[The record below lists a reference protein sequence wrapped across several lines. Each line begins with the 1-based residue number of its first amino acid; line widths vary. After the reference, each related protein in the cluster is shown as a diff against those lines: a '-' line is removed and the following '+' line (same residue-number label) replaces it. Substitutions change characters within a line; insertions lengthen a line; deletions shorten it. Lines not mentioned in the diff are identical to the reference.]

1 MIYVLYLWFLSNTSN
16 NIWHAFKKRCTYS
29 IFFHLHLYFFFGAK
43 YIPQTQIYCNII
55 ELKNLI
61 YSIFILST
69 VLYVFVFSSQM
80 HSYSKFFRIL
90 NIFLYHLL
98 IVFVILAKYIPQFIQ
113 IEIHMFFFLFHLHL
127 CFFFGAK
134 YIPQTQ
140 YCYSKIF
147 FKKCQKYQNF
157 KKMPNIGY
165 LLKN

>member
-1 MIYVLYLWFLSNTSN
+1 MYCICDFCQIHPTTFDMHS
-16 NIWHAFKKRCTYS
+16 KKDAH
-29 IFFHLHLYFFFGAK
+29 ILFFFHLHLYFFFGAK

-90 NIFLYHLL
+90 NMFLYHLL

-113 IEIHMFFFLFHLHL
+113 IEIHMFFFYFTYICASFLGPNTFLKHSIVILK
-127 CFFFGAK
+127 FFSKNAK
-134 YIPQTQ
+134 NTRI
-140 YCYSKIF
+140 S
-147 FKKCQKYQNF
+147 KKCQILDIF
-157 KKMPNIGY
+157 
-165 LLKN
+165 

>member
-1 MIYVLYLWFLSNTSN
+1 MNILNIFLYDLCIVFVIFVKYIQQHLTC
-16 NIWHAFKKRCTYS
+16 IQKKMHIFYF
-29 IFFHLHLYFFFGAK
+29 FFHLHLYFFFGAK

-147 FKKCQKYQNF
+147 
-157 KKMPNIGY
+157 IAI
-165 LLKN
+165 LLN

>member
-1 MIYVLYLWFLSNTSN
+1 MIYLLYLWFLSNTSN

-90 NIFLYHLL
+90 HIFLYHLL

-113 IEIHMFFFLFHLHL
+113 IEIHMFFFYFT
-127 CFFFGAK
+127 
-134 YIPQTQ
+134 YICTSLLGPNTFLTLSIVILKFLLQ
-140 YCYSKIF
+140 YYWIDDW
-147 FKKCQKYQNF
+147 
-157 KKMPNIGY
+157 GY
-165 LLKN
+165 HSSSS